1 MDMDVILF
9 FGSVLIV
16 VALICRTTLAVTNA
30 IIDYKTKKLELEGG
44 QLGARMSSH
53 SDTLGAPVQNVALP
67 GADAQEQT

>member
-44 QLGARMSSH
+44 QPGARMSPN
-53 SDTLGAPVQNVALP
+53 SDTLGAPIQNVALP
-67 GADAQEQT
+67 SADAQEQT